1 MSLSLNSSAFAEGA
15 RMPAKYTCDGQDLSP
30 PITWSGAPPGTLS
43 FVLICDDPDA
53 PMGTWS
59 HWAVY
64 NIPAAMDSLEE
75 GFSLKA
81 GSGPVRQA
89 VNDFNRVGYG
99 SPCPPIG
106 HGTHRYHFRLLA
118 LGVERLDLGDRARCK
133 DVERAAEAHLIERAE
148 YMGTYS
154 R

>member
-1 MSLSLNSSAFAEGA
+1 MASMDLALEQPYSGGDMSLSLDSSAFAEGA
-15 RMPAKYTCDGQDLSP
+15 RIPAKYTCDG
-30 PITWSGAPPGTLS
+30 
-43 FVLICDDPDA
+43 
-53 PMGTWS
+53 
-59 HWAVY
+59 
-64 NIPAAMDSLEE
+64 EE

-81 GSGPVRQA
+81 GAGPVRQA
-89 VNDFNRVGYG
+89 VNDFNRAGYG

-106 HGTHRYHFRLLA
+106 HGIHRYHFRLLA
-118 LGVERLDLGDRARCK
+118 LDVERLDLGDRARCK